1 MKKINTNELYLAVLN
16 DCNEKPERSAWKRGV
31 QNYAVEIAE
40 TLADQAHEVEP
51 TRAAIEHIALNGARD
66 WSQYSWGGC
75 SFVYDEDIAKLLC
88 PPSTLKRKR
97 NGALP
102 PNSSEEWLDVQARA
116 LTQASWRVFR
126 IALNLGRA
134 A

>member
-1 MKKINTNELYLAVLN
+1 MSNINTHELYLAVLN
-16 DCNEKPERSAWKRGV
+16 DCNEKPERSAWGRGV
-31 QNYAVEIAE
+31 QAYAVEIAE
-40 TLADQAHEVEP
+40 TLADRAHEVEP

-75 SFVYDEDIAKLLC
+75 SLVYDEDIARLLC

-116 LTQASWRVFR
+116 LTQAFWRVLR
-126 IALNLGRA
+126 IARSLEKVA
-134 A
+134 

>member
-1 MKKINTNELYLAVLN
+1 MSNINTHELYLAVLN
-16 DCNEKPERSAWKRGV
+16 DCNEKPERSAWGRGV
-31 QNYAVEIAE
+31 QAYMDEIAY
-40 TLADQAHEVEP
+40 TIADQAHEVEP

-75 SFVYDEDIAKLLC
+75 SLIYDEDIAKLLC

-116 LTQASWRVFR
+116 LTQACRRVCC
-126 IALNLGRA
+126 IAKTLKA
-134 A
+134 VA

>member
-1 MKKINTNELYLAVLN
+1 MSNINTHELYLAVPN

-31 QNYAVEIAE
+31 QAYAVEIAE
-40 TLADQAHEVEP
+40 TLADRAHEVEP

-75 SFVYDEDIAKLLC
+75 SLVYDEDIAKLLC

-102 PNSSEEWLDVQARA
+102 PNSREEWLDVQARA

>member
-1 MKKINTNELYLAVLN
+1 MSNINTHELYLAVLN
-16 DCNEKPERSAWKRGV
+16 DCNEKPERSAWGRGV
-31 QNYAVEIAE
+31 QAYAVEIAE
-40 TLADQAHEVEP
+40 TLADRAHEVEP

-75 SFVYDEDIAKLLC
+75 SLVHDEDIARLLC

-116 LTQASWRVFR
+116 LTQAFWRVLR
-126 IALNLGRA
+126 IARSLEKVA
-134 A
+134 

>member
-1 MKKINTNELYLAVLN
+1 MSKINTHELYLAVLN
-16 DCNEKPERSAWKRGV
+16 DCNEKPERSAWGRGV
-31 QNYAVEIAE
+31 QAYAVEIAE
-40 TLADQAHEVEP
+40 TLADRAHEVEP
-51 TRAAIEHIALNGARD
+51 TRAAIEHIALNGAAN

-75 SFVYDEDIAKLLC
+75 SLIYDEDIAKLLC

-102 PNSSEEWLDVQARA
+102 PNSREEWLDVQARA

>member
-1 MKKINTNELYLAVLN
+1 MSNINPHELYLAMLS
-16 DCNEKPERSAWKRGV
+16 DRNEKPERSAWGRGV
-31 QNYAVEIAE
+31 QAYAEEIAF

-75 SFVYDEDIAKLLC
+75 SLFYDEDIAKLLC
-88 PPSTLKRKR
+88 TPSTLKRKR

-116 LTQASWRVFR
+116 LVQACRRVCR
-126 IALNLGRA
+126 IAKTFKA
-134 A
+134 VA

>member
-1 MKKINTNELYLAVLN
+1 MSNINTHELYLAVLN
-16 DCNEKPERSAWKRGV
+16 DSNEKPERSAYGRGM
-31 QNYAVEIAE
+31 QSYAVEIAH
-40 TLADQAHEVEP
+40 TLADRAHEVEP

-75 SFVYDEDIAKLLC
+75 SLIYDEDIAKLLC

-102 PNSSEEWLDVQARA
+102 PNSNEEWLDVQARA
-116 LTQASWRVFR
+116 LAQACRRVCR
-126 IALNLGRA
+126 IAKTLKA
-134 A
+134 VA

>member
-1 MKKINTNELYLAVLN
+1 MKKINTHELYLAVLN

-31 QNYAVEIAE
+31 QAYAAEIAE
-40 TLADQAHEVEP
+40 TLADRANEVEP

-75 SFVYDEDIAKLLC
+75 SLVYDEDIAKLLC
-88 PPSTLKRKR
+88 TPSEFKRKHS
-97 NGALP
+97 GALP
-102 PNSSEEWLDVQARA
+102 PNSREEWLDVQARA
-116 LTQASWRVFR
+116 LTQGLWRVFR

>member
-1 MKKINTNELYLAVLN
+1 MSKINTHELHLAVLDEIN
-16 DCNEKPERSAWKRGV
+16 KKPERSAWGRGV
-31 QNYAVEIAE
+31 QAYAVEIAE
-40 TLADQAHEVEP
+40 TLADRAHEVEP

-75 SFVYDEDIAKLLC
+75 SLVYDEDIAKLLC

-102 PNSSEEWLDVQARA
+102 PNNHEEWLDVQARA
-116 LTQASWRVFR
+116 LTQAFWRVLR
-126 IALNLGRA
+126 IARSLEKVA
-134 A
+134 

>member
-1 MKKINTNELYLAVLN
+1 MKKINTHDLFLAVLN
-16 DCNEKPERSAWKRGV
+16 DCNEKPERSTWARGV
-31 QNYAVEIAE
+31 QTYAVEIAK

-51 TRAAIEHIALNGARD
+51 TRAAIENIALNGARD

-75 SFVYDEDIAKLLC
+75 SLIYDEDIAKLLC

-116 LTQASWRVFR
+116 LAQASRRVFR

>member
-1 MKKINTNELYLAVLN
+1 MSNINTHELYLAVLN

-31 QNYAVEIAE
+31 QAYAVEIAE
-40 TLADQAHEVEP
+40 TLADQAREVEP
-51 TRAAIEHIALNGARD
+51 ARAAIEHIALNGARD

-75 SFVYDEDIAKLLC
+75 SLIYDEDIAKLLC
-88 PPSTLKRKR
+88 PPSEFKRKR
-97 NGALP
+97 GGALP
-102 PNSSEEWLDVQARA
+102 PNSREEWLDEQARA
-116 LTQASWRVFR
+116 LAQGLWRVFR

>member
-1 MKKINTNELYLAVLN
+1 MKNINTHELFLAVLN
-16 DCNEKPERSAWKRGV
+16 DCNEKPERSTWARGV
-31 QNYAVEIAE
+31 QTYAVEIAE

-51 TRAAIEHIALNGARD
+51 TRAAIENIALNGARD

-75 SFVYDEDIAKLLC
+75 SLIYDEDIAKLLC

-116 LTQASWRVFR
+116 LAQASWRVFR

>member
-1 MKKINTNELYLAVLN
+1 MKKINTHGLYLAVLN

-31 QNYAVEIAE
+31 QAYAAEIAE
-40 TLADQAHEVEP
+40 TLADRAHEVEP

-66 WSQYSWGGC
+66 WTQYSWGGC
-75 SFVYDEDIAKLLC
+75 SLVYDEDIAKLLC

-102 PNSSEEWLDVQARA
+102 PNSREEWLDVQARA
-116 LTQASWRVFR
+116 LAQACRRVCC
-126 IALNLGRA
+126 IAKAIKA
-134 A
+134 AA

>member
-1 MKKINTNELYLAVLN
+1 MKKINTHELYLAVLN
-16 DCNEKPERSAWKRGV
+16 DCNEKPERSAWGRGV

-66 WSQYSWGGC
+66 WNQYSWGGC

-102 PNSSEEWLDVQARA
+102 PNSREEWLDVQARA